1 MRIATL
7 QSAQTAMSGIAARQA
22 EQDRLQN
29 QLSTGLR
36 VNSPGDDPVAAAQAE
51 LARSRLTR
59 IAQDQRA
66 AQLSSTLLTSADNSL
81 AQGVDVLQGM
91 RDTLVAAGNG
101 SYSPAERKIL
111 AEQLSAARDRLLA
124 VANTRDSTGGYVF
137 SGQGSSDAPVSG
149 NSLPNYDPAPGEQ
162 RIGAGGRFA
171 SNVDGRAAFV
181 ALPQGNGVFVP
192 ASVAGNAGSASID
205 AGRVTDATQLTGHD
219 YRITVT
225 GSVGNLQ
232 YSVDDLTAGTSLSTG
247 NAFASGSAIN
257 IDGQRVVIT
266 GTPQPGDRF
275 DLKPAGQ
282 QSVFQTVDDAIA
294 MLEDTSLSPSAFA
307 ERLQAVQTTLD
318 GALDRLVFLRTKV
331 GEELNTTD
339 AAFAGNS
346 QLELATESRR
356 SDLRD
361 LDYARA
367 VSDMQVNQTALQA
380 ALKSYANFARLSLF
394 DSLN

>member
-7 QSAQTAMSGIAARQA
+7 QSAQVAMSGITARQA

-29 QLSTGLR
+29 QMSTGLR
-36 VNSPGDDPVAAAQAE
+36 VNAPGDDPVAAAQAE
-51 LARSRLTR
+51 LARSRLAR

-91 RDTLVAAGNG
+91 RDSLVAAGNG
-101 SYSPAERKIL
+101 SYSLAERKIL

-137 SGQGSSDAPVSG
+137 SGQGTPDAPVSG
-149 NSLPNYDPAPGEQ
+149 NSLPSYDPLAGQQ
-162 RIGAGGRFA
+162 RIGADGRFA

-192 ASVAGNAGSASID
+192 ASVPGNTGAASID
-205 AGRVTDATQLTGHD
+205 AGRVTDATLLTGHD

-225 GSVGNLQ
+225 GAAGGLQ
-232 YSVDDLTAGTSLSTG
+232 YTVDDLTTGANVSTG
-247 NAFASGSAIN
+247 NTFASGGV
-257 IDGQRVVIT
+257 IDIAGQRVVVT
-266 GTPQPGDRF
+266 GVPQPGDRF

-294 MLEDTSLSPSAFA
+294 LLRDGTLSPSAYS
-307 ERLQAVQTTLD
+307 ERLQAVQTSLD
-318 GALDRLVFLRTKV
+318 GAVDRMVFLRTQV

-339 AAFAGNS
+339 AAFAANG

-380 ALKSYANFARLSLF
+380 ALKSYASFARLSLF

>member
-7 QSAQTAMSGIAARQA
+7 QSAQAAMTGIAARQA

-66 AQLSSTLLTSADNSL
+66 AQLSSTLLTAADNTL

-111 AEQLSAARDRLLA
+111 AEQMTAARDRLLA
-124 VANTRDSTGGYVF
+124 VANSRDSTGGFVF
-137 SGQGSSDAPVSG
+137 SGQGTPDIPVSG
-149 NSLPNYDPAPGEQ
+149 NSLPSYDPAAGEQ
-162 RIGAGGRFA
+162 RIGADGRFA

-181 ALPQGNGVFVP
+181 ALPRGNGVFVP
-192 ASVAGNAGSASID
+192 ASVAGNTGAASVD
-205 AGRVTDATQLTGHD
+205 AGRVTDATQLTGHN
-219 YRITVT
+219 YRVTVT
-225 GSVGNLQ
+225 GSNGSLQ
-232 YSVDDLTAGTSLSTG
+232 YSVDDLTAGTTLSSG
-247 NAFASGSAIN
+247 NNFSSGSVID
-257 IDGQRVVIT
+257 IDGQRIVIT

-275 DLKPAGQ
+275 DLQPAGQ

-294 MLEDTSLSPSAFA
+294 TLQNTSLSPSAYA
-307 ERLQAVQTTLD
+307 EQLQAVQTSLD
-318 GALDRLVFLRTKV
+318 GALDRMVFLRTKV

-380 ALKSYANFARLSLF
+380 ALKSYASFARLSLF